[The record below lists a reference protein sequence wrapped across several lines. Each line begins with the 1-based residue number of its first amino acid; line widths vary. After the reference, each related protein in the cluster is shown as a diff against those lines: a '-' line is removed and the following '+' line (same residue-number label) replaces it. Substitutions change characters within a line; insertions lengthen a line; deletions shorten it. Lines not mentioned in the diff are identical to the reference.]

1 MFKSNLDLKS
11 KLFSSLLYFIFSL
24 PYLYLIILWGGIVP
38 PLTQMTNNQA
48 FNSIENFNLHFY
60 HLGFAATMIALY
72 LVPVI
77 LLKEEINYKK
87 IKFF

>member
-1 MFKSNLDLKS
+1 MGWNM
-11 KLFSSLLYFIFSL
+11 
-24 PYLYLIILWGGIVP
+24 P

-77 LLKEEINYKK
+77 LLKEEINYKN
-87 IKFF
+87 